1 MGISPEKKKDFK
13 AQLIDF
19 LLFFFFFKCIWRL
32 ITSETKA
39 SAFSKAREFQENLS
53 IQISQSLSCVA
64 KYPNPIS

>member
-13 AQLIDF
+13 AQLTDF
-19 LLFFFFFKCIWRL
+19 LPFFKKWIWRL

-39 SAFSKAREFQENLS
+39 SAFSKAREFQENLI
-53 IQISQSLSCVA
+53 IQISKSLSCVA